1 MINVL
6 LVDDHEL
13 IRTGIRRLLDDVSG
27 ITVYAEAESGEEALK
42 KVRSRLPDV
51 VLMDV
56 SMPGI
61 GGLEATRKL
70 RQFSPEL
77 PIIILTVH
85 TDDPFPSSLLKA
97 GASGYLHKGCKVDEI
112 VDAIREEPDMSR
124 MRPRHAR
131 RVRLTWLRN
140 RAIILVLYGSLIYG
154 VLPLQREMQVML
166 MLVQG
171 EKVQDISGK
180 LHLSPKTIST
190 YRYRLFDKLGVRNDA
205 DLTRLAIR
213 HGVLNDA

>member
-27 ITVYAEAESGEEALK
+27 ITVYAEAESGEDALK
-42 KVRSRLPDV
+42 MVRSRMPDV

-61 GGLEATRKL
+61 GGLETTRKL
-70 RQFSPEL
+70 RQYAPDL

-112 VDAIREEPDMSR
+112 VDAIRDVHSGKR
-124 MRPRHAR
+124 YICS
-131 RVRLTWLRN
+131 
-140 RAIILVLYGSLIYG
+140 AIAQTLALSL
-154 VLPLQREMQVML
+154 LPGNEKSPFETLSQREMQVML

-213 HGVLNDA
+213 HGVLNEA

>member
-27 ITVYAEAESGEEALK
+27 IKVYAEAESGEDALK
-42 KVRSRLPDV
+42 QVRSKLPDV

-61 GGLEATRKL
+61 GGLETTRKL
-70 RQFSPEL
+70 KQFAPDL

-97 GASGYLHKGCKVDEI
+97 GAAGYLHKGCKVDEI
-112 VDAIREEPDMSR
+112 VQAIKDVYSG
-124 MRPRHAR
+124 R
-131 RVRLTWLRN
+131 RYICS
-140 RAIILVLYGSLIYG
+140 AIAQNLALSL
-154 VLPLQREMQVML
+154 LPGNEKSPFENLSQREMQVML

-171 EKVQDISGK
+171 DKVQDISGK
-180 LHLSPKTIST
+180 LHLSPKTVST

-213 HGVLNDA
+213 HGMLDDA

>member
-13 IRTGIRRLLDDVSG
+13 IRTGIRRLLDDVKG
-27 ITVYAEAESGEEALK
+27 ISVTAEAESGEEALK
-42 KVRSRLPDV
+42 IVRNRLPDV

-56 SMPGI
+56 TMPGI
-61 GGLEATRKL
+61 GGLETTRKL
-70 RQFSPEL
+70 KQFSPDL
-77 PIIILTVH
+77 PVIILTVH

-97 GASGYLHKGCKVDEI
+97 GATGYLHKGCKVDEI
-112 VDAIREEPDMSR
+112 VEAIHEVHSG
-124 MRPRHAR
+124 R
-131 RVRLTWLRN
+131 RYICS
-140 RAIILVLYGSLIYG
+140 AIAQDLALSL
-154 VLPLQREMQVML
+154 LPGNERSPFENLSQREMQVML

-171 EKVQDISGK
+171 QKVQDISEK

-213 HGVLNDA
+213 YGVLNEA

>member
-13 IRTGIRRLLDDVSG
+13 IRTGIRRLLDDVEG
-27 ITVYAEAESGEEALK
+27 INVLAEAQSGEEALK
-42 KVRSRLPDV
+42 FVRSKRPDV

-61 GGLEATRKL
+61 GGMEATRKIN
-70 RQFSPEL
+70 QYDPQL

-97 GASGYLHKGCKVDEI
+97 GAAGYLHKGCKVDEI
-112 VDAIREEPDMSR
+112 VTAINEVTRGGRYICS
-124 MRPRHAR
+124 
-131 RVRLTWLRN
+131 
-140 RAIILVLYGSLIYG
+140 AIAQNLALSLLPGHEGSPFDSLS
-154 VLPLQREMQVML
+154 QREMQVML

-171 EKVQDISGK
+171 EKVQDISSQ
-180 LHLSPKTIST
+180 LHLSPKTVST

-205 DLTRLAIR
+205 ELTRLAMR
-213 HGVLNDA
+213 HGMLDNA